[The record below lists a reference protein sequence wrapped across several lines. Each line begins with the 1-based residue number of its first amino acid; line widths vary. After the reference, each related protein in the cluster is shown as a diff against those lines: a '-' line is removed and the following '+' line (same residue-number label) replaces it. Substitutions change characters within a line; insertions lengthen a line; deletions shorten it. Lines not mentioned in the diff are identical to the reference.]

1 MGILCPL
8 TSEKDY
14 YKIYS
19 NPFKL
24 LLINTGPKAA
34 LKSLKSSEKNGTG
47 YSKMDTSKI
56 WLDERCC

>member
-1 MGILCPL
+1 MRILCPL

-14 YKIYS
+14 YKIDS

-34 LKSLKSSEKNGTG
+34 LKSPRSSEKNGAG
-47 YSKMDTSKI
+47 YSKMAISKI
-56 WLDERCC
+56 WLDKRCC